1 MYNEMLGL
9 TPAGAAGADGDM
21 PSVQRQR
28 QVQSSGDQSSGKPS
42 SDDPSAGEGAAPS
55 AVRAPYERINAWIN
69 ETESDALEQKRLE
82 AETIF
87 RKVGIT
93 FCVYDEAGDPER
105 LIPFDLI
112 PRVFSAAEWAH
123 LSKGIEQRAIALN
136 RFIWDVYHDADIL
149 EAGIV
154 PRDLVLDNPAYQP
167 SMRGVDPPGR
177 VYSHIVGID
186 IVRTGDDEF
195 YVLEDNCRTPSGV
208 SYMLEN
214 REIMMRLFPDLF
226 EEEAVAPVEQYPALL
241 RKTLASVAPPRCEG
255 KPTIAILT
263 PGPFNSAFF
272 EHSFL
277 ADEMG
282 AQLVEG
288 ADLYVE
294 DGLVYMRTTCGP
306 KRVDVL
312 YRRIDD
318 DYIDPLRFRPD
329 SVLGVPGIIDAYEAG
344 GVALVSAPGA
354 GIADDKAVY
363 TYVPDMI
370 RFYLGEEPILPNV
383 PTWKC
388 ADSEDRAYVL
398 DHLDELV
405 VKDVH
410 GSGGYGLLIGPH
422 ASEAERGAF
431 AEKIKARP
439 AGYIAQP
446 TLALSSC
453 PTLAGGEIDGRH
465 VDLRPFA
472 LVGAGRDGMAVSLTP
487 GGLTRVAM
495 KKGSL
500 VVNSS
505 QGGGVKDTW
514 VLRR

>member
-1 MYNEMLGL
+1 MTPGSEPDGKRKMYDEMLG
-9 TPAGAAGADGDM
+9 TAARAINGARTDSQADASYKGAA
-21 PSVQRQR
+21 
-28 QVQSSGDQSSGKPS
+28 
-42 SDDPSAGEGAAPS
+42 
-55 AVRAPYERINAWIN
+55 RAPYENVKAWIEGTN
-69 ETESDALEQKRLE
+69 FEALEQKRKE

-93 FCVYDEAGDPER
+93 FCVYDENGDPER

-112 PRVFSAAEWAH
+112 PRVFSAAEWAR
-123 LSKGIEQRAIALN
+123 LAKGIEQRAIALN
-136 RFIWDVYHDADIL
+136 KFIWDVYHDAEIL
-149 EAGIV
+149 RAGVV
-154 PRDLVLDNPAYQP
+154 PKALVYNNAAFQPA
-167 SMRGVDPPGR
+167 MRGVDPPGG

-226 EEEAVAPVEQYPALL
+226 EHEAVAPVEDYPALL
-241 RKTLASVAPPRCEG
+241 RQTLASVAPPRCEG
-255 KPTIAILT
+255 APTIAILT

-294 DGLVYMRTTCGP
+294 DGFVFMRTTCGP
-306 KRVDVL
+306 QRVDVL
-312 YRRIDD
+312 YRRVDD
-318 DYIDPLRFRPD
+318 EYIDPRRFRPD
-329 SVLGVPGIIDAYEAG
+329 SMLGVPGLIEAFEAG
-344 GVALVSAPGA
+344 NVALVSAPGA
-354 GIADDKAVY
+354 GIADDKAIY

-388 ADSEDRAYVL
+388 ANEDDRRYVL
-398 DHLDELV
+398 DRLDELV

-422 ASEAERGAF
+422 ASAAERAAF
-431 AEKIKARP
+431 AEKIKDNP
-439 AGYIAQP
+439 GGYIAQP

-453 PTLAGGEIDGRH
+453 PTLSDGEIGGRH

-472 LVGAGRDGMAVSLTP
+472 LVGAGPEGLKVSLTP

-495 KKGSL
+495 RKGSL

>member
-1 MYNEMLGL
+1 MYDEMLGTAATADDAANGDDSGSG
-9 TPAGAAGADGDM
+9 TPYDG
-21 PSVQRQR
+21 
-28 QVQSSGDQSSGKPS
+28 
-42 SDDPSAGEGAAPS
+42 E
-55 AVRAPYERINAWIN
+55 VRAPYRKVKSWITETNA
-69 ETESDALEQKRLE
+69 DALEQKRLE

-93 FCVYDEAGDPER
+93 FCVYDEVGDPER

-112 PRVFSAAEWAH
+112 PRVFSAEEWAH

-136 RFIWDVYHDADIL
+136 KFIWDVYHDAEIL
-149 EAGIV
+149 NAGIV
-154 PRDLVLDNPAYQP
+154 PKSLVLDNAAYQP
-167 SMRGVDPPGR
+167 AMRGVDPPGG

-195 YVLEDNCRTPSGV
+195 FVLEDNCRTPSGV
-208 SYMLEN
+208 SYMMEN
-214 REIMMRLFPDLF
+214 REIMMRLFPELF
-226 EEEAVAPVEQYPALL
+226 EEEAVAPVENYPSLL

-294 DGLVYMRTTCGP
+294 DGLLFMRTTCGP
-306 KRVDVL
+306 QRVDVL

-318 DYIDPLRFRPD
+318 EYIDPLRFRPD
-329 SVLGVPGIIDAYEAG
+329 SMLGVPGLIDAFENG
-344 GVALVSAPGA
+344 GVTLVSAPGA
-354 GIADDKAVY
+354 GIADDKAIY

-388 ADSEDRAYVL
+388 ADEEDRQYVL

-422 ASEAERGAF
+422 ASEAERAVF
-431 AEKIKARP
+431 AEKIKEKP
-439 AGYIAQP
+439 GGYIAQP
-446 TLALSSC
+446 TLSLSSC
-453 PTLAGGEIDGRH
+453 PTLSGGELDGRH

-472 LVGAGRDGMAVSLTP
+472 LVGLGPDGMKVSLTP

-495 KKGSL
+495 RKGSL

>member
-1 MYNEMLGL
+1 MYDEMLG
-9 TPAGAAGADGDM
+9 TAGPGRRQGRTASQTASQSQGAGAC
-21 PSVQRQR
+21 
-28 QVQSSGDQSSGKPS
+28 
-42 SDDPSAGEGAAPS
+42 
-55 AVRAPYERINAWIN
+55 VRAPYERINAWIRD
-69 ETESDALEQKRLE
+69 TDFDALEQKRRE

-112 PRVFSAAEWAH
+112 PRVFSAGEWAR
-123 LSKGIEQRAIALN
+123 LAKGIEQRAIALN
-136 RFIWDVYHDADIL
+136 KFIWDVYHDAEIL
-149 EAGIV
+149 SAGIV
-154 PRDLVLDNPAYQP
+154 PRDLVLNNAAYQP
-167 SMRGVDPPGR
+167 SMRGVDPPGG

-214 REIMMRLFPDLF
+214 REIMMRLLPDLF
-226 EEEAVAPVEQYPALL
+226 EEEAVAPVEHYPLLL

-255 KPTIAILT
+255 EPAIAILT

-306 KRVDVL
+306 RRVDVL

-354 GIADDKAVY
+354 GIADDKAIY
-363 TYVPDMI
+363 TYVPEMI
-370 RFYLGEEPILPNV
+370 RFYMGEEPILPNV

-388 ADSEDRAYVL
+388 ADEDERAYVL
-398 DHLDELV
+398 GHLDELV

-431 AEKIKARP
+431 AEKIRARP

-453 PTLAGGEIDGRH
+453 PTLAGDGIDGRH

-472 LVGAGRDGMAVSLTP
+472 LVGAGEDGMSVSLTP